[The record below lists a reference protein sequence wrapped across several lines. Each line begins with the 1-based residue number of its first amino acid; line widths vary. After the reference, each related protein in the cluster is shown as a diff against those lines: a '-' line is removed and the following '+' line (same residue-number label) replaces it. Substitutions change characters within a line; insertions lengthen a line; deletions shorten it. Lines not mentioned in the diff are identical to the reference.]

1 MLTILFAIYF
11 RLAAPNTP
19 SKVSLFRHFPHY
31 FLRPYDG
38 QKRISG
44 NNEMFDKL
52 NTENY
57 KWLLRPYIAIFESA
71 QAITENV
78 AKARDGGLLTEYI
91 RTDNN

>member
-1 MLTILFAIYF
+1 
-11 RLAAPNTP
+11 
-19 SKVSLFRHFPHY
+19 
-31 FLRPYDG
+31 
-38 QKRISG
+38 
-44 NNEMFDKL
+44 MFDKL